1 MLSAAV
7 FALASALTVSAADI
21 QVNVGANNQLIFDPP
36 QVTAQ
41 PGDSIHFQLCVPFS
55 FTDSIIL
62 SSASLYSQSK
72 NHSVTQS
79 TFAAPCVRSPTGIDS
94 GFQPVNATDTTL
106 PVWTFQV
113 TDTTPLWFFCAQ
125 TIPAVHCTAGMVF
138 AVNPTADKTFEQFQN
153 AATGGTASASN
164 STSTDSAA
172 GAAAPATSS
181 SPGVVPVTSASPG
194 VAGSAASAPS
204 QSGFATIAG
213 TATAATAPAA
223 SSSTTA
229 NGAVGLSSVGSAL
242 SLVSLFAAV
251 GGFML

>member
-7 FALASALTVSAADI
+7 FALASALAASAADI

-41 PGDSIHFQLCVPFS
+41 PGDSIHFQF
-55 FTDSIIL
+55 
-62 SSASLYSQSK
+62 QSK

-138 AVNPTADKTFEQFQN
+138 AVNPTADKTLEQFQN